1 VLFISNN
8 KISDFKEV
16 NRLAELSS
24 TLEEVVLFGNPLH
37 MGIIGKD
44 GELAWA
50 DQVLTALPTLKKL
63 DGISAVDWRNKMD
76 SGNEKEL
83 RDVFQLIDADG
94 GGTLDQDELKF
105 AVKDPKVA
113 EMMGLDPVEIEF
125 ILVKILNSK
134 GPDEEVTFEDFC
146 YWFSNDQK

>member
-76 SGNEKEL
+76 SGNEKVRL
-83 RDVFQLIDADG
+83 
-94 GGTLDQDELKF
+94 
-105 AVKDPKVA
+105 
-113 EMMGLDPVEIEF
+113 
-125 ILVKILNSK
+125 
-134 GPDEEVTFEDFC
+134 
-146 YWFSNDQK
+146 